1 MLYCIVVERA
11 SRRRRHEG
19 PAKPRDEFIATR
31 LSALIVNTIPS
42 STSLIHTLIPLV
54 ESRKF
59 IDLLERLERTQRH
72 HGKLCPSSPSQQAR
86 LTHQASTL
94 DTKKRLALAIMDFLS
109 TSLKDG
115 TLTPED
121 SESIEI
127 ATSCIADTFHV
138 DPSNKSHM
146 ADAIGSQSLLSI
158 YGVYEKLKGKDAGA
172 AGASS
177 TATSSSTASGANAPK
192 ATTVSPTTP
201 ESELFKS
208 QGNAAMARKDH
219 PAAIDLYTKAIAIS
233 PTNPIYLSNRAAA
246 YSASHQH
253 AEACT
258 DAELAVAADPKYTKA
273 WSRLGLA
280 RFVLGDARGSME
292 AYGKGIEF
300 EGSGGSEAMK
310 KGFKTA
316 KEKVEEIEREKE
328 AGGLEEDLDDGTS
341 ARGGPTA
348 AGAGGGGGG
357 GMPDLGALAGMLGG
371 GRGGGG
377 GGGMPDLGSLMSNPM
392 FANMAQNLMS
402 NPEALQGLMNNPQ
415 LRGMAERFGLGGA
428 GGAGRGG
435 GGGGGGGGGMPDL
448 ASMMNDPSI
457 AEM

>member
-1 MLYCIVVERA
+1 M
-11 SRRRRHEG
+11 
-19 PAKPRDEFIATR
+19 T
-31 LSALIVNTIPS
+31 
-42 STSLIHTLIPLV
+42 
-54 ESRKF
+54 
-59 IDLLERLERTQRH
+59 
-72 HGKLCPSSPSQQAR
+72 
-86 LTHQASTL
+86 
-94 DTKKRLALAIMDFLS
+94 
-109 TSLKDG
+109 
-115 TLTPED
+115 
-121 SESIEI
+121 
-127 ATSCIADTFHV
+127 
-138 DPSNKSHM
+138 
-146 ADAIGSQSLLSI
+146 DAIGSQSLLSI
-158 YGVYEKLKGKDAGA
+158 YGVYEKLKGKDAA
-172 AGASS
+172 AG
-177 TATSSSTASGANAPK
+177 APK

-201 ESELFKS
+201 ESEVFKS

-310 KGFKTA
+310 KGYKTA

-341 ARGGPTA
+341 ARGATPT

-371 GRGGGG
+371 GRGGGGGGG

-435 GGGGGGGGGMPDL
+435 GGAGGAGGGGGMPDL

>member
-1 MLYCIVVERA
+1 M
-11 SRRRRHEG
+11 
-19 PAKPRDEFIATR
+19 
-31 LSALIVNTIPS
+31 
-42 STSLIHTLIPLV
+42 
-54 ESRKF
+54 
-59 IDLLERLERTQRH
+59 
-72 HGKLCPSSPSQQAR
+72 
-86 LTHQASTL
+86 ASTL
-94 DTKKRLALAIMDFLS
+94 DTKKRLALAMIDFLS

-121 SESIEI
+121 AESIEI

-158 YGVYEKLKGKDAGA
+158 YGVYEKLKGKDTTTGGA
-172 AGASS
+172 ASGASS
-177 TATSSSTASGANAPK
+177 GTTGASAPK
-192 ATTVSPTTP
+192 PQAVSPTTP

-219 PAAIDLYTKAIAIS
+219 PAAIDLYSKAIAIS

-246 YSASHQH
+246 YSASHKH
-253 AEACT
+253 TEACT
-258 DAELAVAADPKYTKA
+258 DAEMAVAADPKYTKA

-310 KGFKTA
+310 KGYKTA
-316 KEKVEEIEREKE
+316 KEKVEELDREKE

-341 ARGGPTA
+341 ARA
-348 AGAGGGGGG
+348 ATPGGG
-357 GMPDLGALAGMLGG
+357 GMPDLSALAGMMGG
-371 GRGGGG
+371 GGGSGGGGGGG

-402 NPEALQGLMNNPQ
+402 NPDALQGLMNNPQ
-415 LRGMAERFGLGGA
+415 MRGMAERFGLGG
-428 GGAGRGG
+428 
-435 GGGGGGGGGMPDL
+435 GGGGGMPDL
-448 ASMMNDPSI
+448 SALAGMMGGAGRGGDGAGAGRGGAGAGGGGMPDLAGLMNDPNI